1 MRPRLFQRGR
11 IFLALCVARFVRVA
25 VPAFIAAAAK
35 KFCKTVDKPPRK
47 VVLSTYKA
55 VQSQKKAVLLPDII
69 STVGGAL

>member
-1 MRPRLFQRGR
+1 MRPRIKSAGAFFWR
-11 IFLALCVARFVRVA
+11 FARRNVRAA

-35 KFCKTVDKPPRK
+35 KFCKTVDKPPRE